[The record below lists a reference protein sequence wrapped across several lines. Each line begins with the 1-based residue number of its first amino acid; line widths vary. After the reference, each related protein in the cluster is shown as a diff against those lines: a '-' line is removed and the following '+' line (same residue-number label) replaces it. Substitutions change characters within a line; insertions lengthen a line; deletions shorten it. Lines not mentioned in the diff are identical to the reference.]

1 MYDSYLSSIATVQA
15 SIEKMNTILSNACK
29 PSISV
34 VQQNLTQSLL
44 GFQQQI
50 STITY
55 PQFNFAVQMQ
65 AQLDALTAPVRQMQ
79 EILGASLD
87 SGIRDSLAVNNSI
100 LEQTKILQESMS
112 SLASA
117 FHGIAIHESYV
128 SVPEILIPDNYVYEE
143 TIPKSSDRPNESSK
157 MAIPIKRLSYSDAL
171 TIIGILIQL
180 LCWIISFIQTSQS
193 SLQEQQNHQE
203 LVALQVESNRLQEE
217 SNRIQAERNQ
227 ILQQQL
233 DSTEKQVEYL
243 LTIYSTIQ
251 ESDSAPP
258 DIDLCPQYD
267 SSQFQTDESN
277 LPTEA
282 DDSHN
287 TNTPQQPD

>member
-1 MYDSYLSSIATVQA
+1 MYDSYLSSVATIRA

-34 VQQNLTQSLL
+34 VQQNLAQPLL

-79 EILGASLD
+79 EILGASLA

-117 FHGIAIHESYV
+117 FQRISIHESYV
-128 SVPEILIPDNYVYEE
+128 SVPEMLIPDDYVYEE
-143 TIPKSSDRPNESSK
+143 ASPKSSDRSIESSK
-157 MAIPIKRLSYSDAL
+157 MAISIKRLSYSDAL

-203 LVALQVESNRLQEE
+203 LVALQEESNRLQEE
-217 SNRIQAERNQ
+217 SNCIQAERNQ

-251 ESDSAPP
+251 ESDSAPQ
-258 DIDLCPQYD
+258 DTDLHSQYD
-267 SSQFQTDESN
+267 SSQFQTDESDH
-277 LPTEA
+277 PTEA

-287 TNTPQQPD
+287 TDTPQQPD